1 MFWILLILVHFIEV
15 TDRTSE
21 AVLINLAVT
30 KNDTGLI
37 TLEPDTMQPFATIKG
52 KIDYDAVTERRF
64 AQVVGLERLVEV
76 DIDGFFAFNDLPEG
90 IYTINIISADPEA
103 SPIVHKNV
111 TAISGQ
117 TTLTAYQGWLHSMP
131 IYLNT
136 TSSGAAVYE
145 NVYNF
150 PVLVRLN
157 RGNFNFSEAKGNGE
171 DVRFVKPDVDSTPL
185 LFEIER
191 WDSSTGAAEI
201 WVRVDT
207 VYANTTRLSFVM
219 MWGNQQ
225 AENAVQSGSVFDTA
239 DGFGAVWHLSGEGNA
254 KGKDATQNGFDG
266 RVSNVGSVEG
276 MIGSAGLFTGT
287 TDDSYITIEN
297 SASGKLNFP
306 EDGHYSVSAWVNS
319 DSINSNRTI
328 LSKSDVQY
336 YLKIHG
342 FKWHFA
348 EYQSD
353 PAGWDF
359 TETDSSYSYR
369 KWVYLCGVRN
379 NDKQYL
385 FVDGVCVDS
394 TISHNHDTLA
404 RDESFNVEIGRRI
417 KSDGD
422 DGQYFE
428 GKIDEVRIC
437 TKARN
442 TSWIKLSY
450 ESEGR

>member
-1 MFWILLILVHFIEV
+1 M
-15 TDRTSE
+15 
-21 AVLINLAVT
+21 INLAVT

-207 VYANTTRLSFVM
+207 VYANTTRLS
-219 MWGNQQ
+219 
-225 AENAVQSGSVFDTA
+225 
-239 DGFGAVWHLSGEGNA
+239 L
-254 KGKDATQNGFDG
+254 
-266 RVSNVGSVEG
+266 
-276 MIGSAGLFTGT
+276 
-287 TDDSYITIEN
+287 
-297 SASGKLNFP
+297 
-306 EDGHYSVSAWVNS
+306 
-319 DSINSNRTI
+319 
-328 LSKSDVQY
+328 
-336 YLKIHG
+336 
-342 FKWHFA
+342 
-348 EYQSD
+348 
-353 PAGWDF
+353 
-359 TETDSSYSYR
+359 
-369 KWVYLCGVRN
+369 
-379 NDKQYL
+379 
-385 FVDGVCVDS
+385 
-394 TISHNHDTLA
+394 
-404 RDESFNVEIGRRI
+404 
-417 KSDGD
+417 
-422 DGQYFE
+422 
-428 GKIDEVRIC
+428 
-437 TKARN
+437 
-442 TSWIKLSY
+442 
-450 ESEGR
+450 